1 MQGLETLKLKIIGSM
16 TFENLIFDRKWNTLL
31 VYSFLTANTA
41 YVPALLS
48 GSTEYPCQK
57 EGGGESKNDKKN
69 NVSWYLN
76 DPLTE
81 STVTKAKPKVWK
93 LKYLCR

>member
-57 EGGGESKNDKKN
+57 EGGGNPKMTKKTMSAN
-69 NVSWYLN
+69 TWMT
-76 DPLTE
+76 P
-81 STVTKAKPKVWK
+81 
-93 LKYLCR
+93 